1 MAKLTVDV
9 LKTAYEELIDVLGLI
24 DKKKKPLT
32 VPADAD
38 GEFLRNKIVDCLN
51 TEGLIQDDDTFSP
64 ETEEVLEALKED
76 NEAEIEE
83 DEEPAEEE
91 AKPVRKGAAK
101 PAAPAAKEKAPA
113 AAKEKKGP
121 IKKAGEEGKPG
132 IIQTIVSLIEG
143 AGKKGITKEE
153 ILDELK
159 ENFPDRNEQ
168 SMKNT
173 INVQVPARISKEKF
187 KLVKLEGN
195 RYAKA

>member
-1 MAKLTVDV
+1 MAKLTVDA

-32 VPADAD
+32 VPADAT
-38 GEFLRNKIVDCLN
+38 GEFLREKIVECLN
-51 TEGLIQDDDTFSP
+51 TEDLIQEGDTFSP

-83 DEEPAEEE
+83 EEEPAEEE
-91 AKPVRKGAAK
+91 AKPVRKAAAK
-101 PAAPAAKEKAPA
+101 AAAPAAKEKAPA

-143 AGKKGITKEE
+143 SGKKGITKEE